1 MNGQSVAG
9 PQYFTYYPGQ
19 QHYHDPAYASVAY
32 RSLQSQLQHQA
43 AAEQHLR
50 QQQLSLA
57 AASNAVHRSNFR
69 HQQQL
74 PVRTRQQAHPARIMA
89 NYQQHGM
96 TEDEWSEFQKLSNE
110 YQPEAK
116 VGIWSLKFCL
126 FVTFDFRH
134 EAMALER

>member
-1 MNGQSVAG
+1 MNGHMAV
-9 PQYFTYYPGQ
+9 PQYFTYYPDQ
-19 QHYHDPAYASVAY
+19 QHYHDPTFAPLAY
-32 RSLQSQLQHQA
+32 RSLQSHLQHQA
-43 AAEQHLR
+43 AAEQQLR

-57 AASNAVHRSNFR
+57 AASNSVHRPNFR

-74 PVRTRQQAHPARIMA
+74 PVRTRQQALQARMMTTH
-89 NYQQHGM
+89 QQIGM

-116 VGIWSLKFCL
+116 VSVGSFKFCL

-134 EAMALER
+134 EAMGLER